1 MKVLLSIGNISN
13 SNNRSTNWA
22 TNKGTQCNLLI
33 APPLDKFSAVG
44 LETSFVT
51 EPDQEDTDFC
61 YSQEDTTTE

>member
-1 MKVLLSIGNISN
+1 MTEAQIGPQ
-13 SNNRSTNWA
+13 TKD
-22 TNKGTQCNLLI
+22 KGTQCNLLN

-44 LETSFVT
+44 LDDSFVT